1 MITKAYITLLMVGL
15 ISFNVNSQKLIWE
28 EEFNGDTLNENVWNF
43 ELGNGCPDICGWG
56 NNEKQFYTKTNHIVK
71 DGFLTIKA
79 ALEDSVYTSTRIT
92 TKDKFEF
99 KHGKVQLKAKV
110 PKGKGMWS
118 AFWMLGSNIDSVGW
132 PKCGEIDILEYIGKE
147 PNMVFT
153 SLHTQNSHGNTIN
166 TKKTSIESIDEGF
179 HIYEANW
186 TSNKIEFSVDGNLLY
201 TFNPG
206 SSDED
211 IWPFNQPFYLLLN
224 LAVGGNL
231 GGQEVDNSVL
241 PQEYVIDYIKVY
253 Q

>member
-1 MITKAYITLLMVGL
+1 MITKVYVTLLLAGL

-28 EEFNGDTLNENVWNF
+28 EEFDGDTLNENIWNF
-43 ELGNGCPDICGWG
+43 ELGNGCPNICGWG
-56 NNEKQFYTKTNHIVK
+56 NNEKQFYTKNNHSVK

-99 KHGKVQLKAKV
+99 KYGKVQIKAKL
-110 PKGKGMWS
+110 PKGKGMWA

-132 PKCGEIDILEYIGKE
+132 PKCGEVDILEYVGKE
-147 PNMVFT
+147 PNMALT

-166 TKKTSIESIDEGF
+166 TKKTSIDNIDEGF

-201 TFNPG
+201 TFNPE
-206 SSDED
+206 SSDVD
-211 IWPFNQPFYLLLN
+211 IWPFNQPFYLILN

-231 GGQEVDNSVL
+231 GGQEVDNYVL
-241 PQEYVIDYIKVY
+241 PQEYIIDYIKVY